1 MSVLFGCSYLF
12 HAPFAIRV
20 MVTSSFLSP
29 TGTSAGIRLS
39 PSQNWM
45 ATAIFIHIHGSSNV
59 MSQRLRN
66 WGNGHGAV
74 PAWLPHYPTI

>member
-29 TGTSAGIRLS
+29 TGTSAGIRLGPS
-39 PSQNWM
+39 PKLDGDSYSHPHPRIIERYVT
-45 ATAIFIHIHGSSNV
+45 TAAKLG
-59 MSQRLRN
+59 
-66 WGNGHGAV
+66 
-74 PAWLPHYPTI
+74 